1 MTILTQD
8 APIRLGWK
16 PNVDL
21 RRPGLFGAAGLLVL
35 IGVLGLWAAIT
46 VIGGAVIA
54 NGQTVVRG
62 KPQLVQSLDGGIV
75 EMIAVRNGDLV
86 TAGQVLVRL
95 DPTLLASNRDIAMG
109 RLTAALAL
117 KARLEAEQMG
127 QQSLTFPPPDLPF
140 AVPPSPVDEAGQRT
154 IFAARLAV
162 RQGTR
167 DQLAEALVDFDTQS
181 QGVASQIAAL
191 RDQMDYLD
199 GDLENLRTLTS
210 EGLARQSQMSEMQRA
225 AAELVGRMAALKT
238 EQVRLASARRDSELK
253 TLQTER
259 GFMEAVVTELRDV
272 TTKVEELTLE
282 IVTRT
287 AQLDRIEIRAPAAG
301 IVHEIQVATVG
312 GVIAPGAVILQVV
325 PLEDGLDFELRVD
338 PRAIDQV
345 NPGQTAQVI
354 LASFD
359 PQTTPKIAARVSSIS
374 PGAITDPQ
382 TGQSFYRVSL
392 AVEPEEIARLGEAV
406 LMPGMPVE
414 AYLETGDRTV
424 LAYLLQ
430 PVSTTLRRA
439 FRE

>member
-1 MTILTQD
+1 MTILTPD
-8 APIRLGWK
+8 APLRLGWK

-21 RRPGLFGAAGLLVL
+21 RRPGLIGATGLLVL

-62 KPQLVQSLDGGIV
+62 KPQLVQSLDGGVV
-75 EMIAVRNGDLV
+75 EMIAVRNGDV
-86 TAGQVLVRL
+86 VSAGQVLVRL

-117 KARLEAEQMG
+117 KTRLEGEQLG
-127 QQSLTFPPPDLPF
+127 LQSLSFTPAALPF
-140 AVPPSPVDEAGQRT
+140 AVPPSPVHEAGQRA

-167 DQLAEALVDFDTQS
+167 DQLAEALVDFDTQTE
-181 QGVASQIAAL
+181 GVASQIAAL
-191 RDQMDYLD
+191 RDQMRYLD

-210 EGLARQSQMSEMQRA
+210 EGLARQSQMSEMQRS
-225 AAELVGRMAALKT
+225 AAELEGRLAALQT
-238 EQVRLASARRDSELK
+238 EQARLASARRDSELK

-259 GFMEAVVTELRDV
+259 GFMEAVVTELREV
-272 TTKVEELTLE
+272 TTKTEELTLE
-282 IVTRT
+282 IVTRN

-312 GVIAPGAVILQVV
+312 GVIAPGAVILQVL
-325 PLEDGLDFELRVD
+325 PLEEGLDFELRVD

-345 NPGQTAQVI
+345 HPGQTAQI
-354 LASFD
+354 RLASFD
-359 PQTTPKIAARVSSIS
+359 PQTTPKLAARVSSIS

-392 AVEPEEIARLGEAV
+392 AVDPVELARLGDTD

-430 PVSTTLRRA
+430 PISTTLRRA